1 MRFHSSQTG
10 AVAGD
15 VAALDLLSEL
25 IDANADTVD
34 LLTGRPPTELEW
46 SAHCDY
52 LRGLQRL
59 GHETLTRHDQL
70 SMQRRYSDRGPRV
83 IERR

>member
-1 MRFHSSQTG
+1 
-10 AVAGD
+10 V
-15 VAALDLLSEL
+15 LDLLSEF

-34 LLTGRPPTELEW
+34 LLTGEQPTELEW

-59 GHETLTRHDQL
+59 GHETLTRHDQ
-70 SMQRRYSDRGPRV
+70 RRPEPPLALAVAQLGSHPQLDSDRGPRV
-83 IERR
+83 IERW

>member
-1 MRFHSSQTG
+1 MTLRFHSPQRG

-15 VAALDLLSEL
+15 GAVLELLSEF

-34 LLTGRPPTELEW
+34 LLTGKQPTELEW

-59 GHETLTRHDQL
+59 GHETLTRHDQGAGRSL
-70 SMQRRYSDRGPRV
+70 HSRSP
-83 IERR
+83 